1 MSNVQEVR
9 KALAEVAPQG
19 LNSYSTTPGSAEL
32 PAMVV
37 GLPESWD
44 PSGTLKHKLVTFP
57 VYVAVNGDVGNDYE
71 SQLFD
76 LTDQAI
82 AALKAAS
89 KGPLYQGL
97 SIETVREFGLMNIG
111 NGEVLASTIII
122 NVYILN

>member
-1 MSNVQEVR
+1 
-9 KALAEVAPQG
+9 
-19 LNSYSTTPGSAEL
+19 
-32 PAMVV
+32 MVV

-76 LTDQAI
+76 LTDRVI

>member
-9 KALAEVAPQG
+9 KALAEVAPAG

-37 GLPESWD
+37 GLPEGWD

-57 VYVAVNGDVGNDYE
+57 VYVVVNGDIGNDYE
-71 SQLFD
+71 AQLFD
-76 LTDQAI
+76 FTDQVI
-82 AALKAAS
+82 AALKAVS